1 MLFESLI
8 DEIWQGFSRRQRG
21 LAGRDYRYQ
30 KLPHQGK
37 QERARRVRQIQR
49 GILRPELRKEPRQ

>member
-1 MLFESLI
+1 MLFEKLI
-8 DEIWQGFSRRQRG
+8 DKIWQGFSRRQRG
-21 LAGRDYRYQ
+21 LAGRNYRYPQ
-30 KLPHQGK
+30 HPGQGK